1 MVSIWVVDDE
11 ESVADVLCGMLQ
23 QLGYETRFFSD
34 PREALKQYQ
43 PGKADVVITDIRMP
57 SMDGLEFTRSIRQRD
72 PRAVVILIT
81 GFPSVSDAVEA
92 IKMGAADYLTKPF
105 RMEEIRMRVL
115 RALEARD
122 LEQRFRRNRALTWLL
137 IGSLPVWFL
146 LGLFLAFSVSRP

>member
-1 MVSIWVVDDE
+1 MATIWVIDDE

-23 QLGYETRFFSD
+23 QLGYETRFFQD
-34 PREALKQYQ
+34 PRQALDAYQ
-43 PGKADVVITDIRMP
+43 AGKADVVMTDIRMP
-57 SMDGLEFTRSIRQRD
+57 TMDGLEFTRTLRARD

-105 RMEEIRMRVL
+105 RMEEIRLRVL